1 MDNWTTSP
9 DRVLAQRNAEGWMFL
24 LEAARDLRTTGAI
37 AASSKALAR
46 LLTDPVHEHGAQPLN
61 VLEAGAGT
69 GSVTRTLIP
78 RLSPGSSLDIVEANP
93 RFASQLR
100 HLVRTHPHLAG
111 ESERVRVH
119 HTFVEQLNTDR
130 RYDVI
135 VSGLP
140 FTNFAPAQVETIMG
154 RYMELLQPGGT
165 LTYFAY
171 RGTRY
176 ARALTASRSE
186 ADRHRAVEEILAS
199 YQRRYATGCWTVW
212 GNLPPAR
219 VWQLGRPLAPATP
232 AAART
237 VMAGAAR

>member
-1 MDNWTTSP
+1 MDDWTTSH

-24 LEAARDLRTTGAI
+24 IEAARDLRTTGAI
-37 AASSKALAR
+37 APSSKTLAR
-46 LLTDPVHEHGAQPLN
+46 LLTDPLQEHGTQPLN

-78 RLSPGSSLDIVEANP
+78 RLSPGSRLDIVEANA

-100 HLVRTHPHLAG
+100 SLVRIHPRLAG

-119 HTFVEQLNTDR
+119 HALVEQLDTGR
-130 RYDVI
+130 PYDVI

-140 FTNFAPAQVETIMG
+140 FTNFTAAQVDRIMN
-154 RYMELLQPGGT
+154 RYMELLHPGGT

-176 ARALTASRSE
+176 ARALTASRAE
-186 ADRHRAVEEILAS
+186 ARRHRAVEEVLAD

-212 GNLPPAR
+212 GNLPPAN
-219 VWQLGRPLAPATP
+219 VWQLRRPACATVP
-232 AAART
+232 AALDL
-237 VMAGAAR
+237 MAGAAL